1 MKKKFKTLAVV
12 GAHSGKLLEHGGF
25 GDIHD
30 VFDHLYPGIMTLGVA
45 AMADSA
51 ARELLAQEPRLMMF
65 DEVAYQK
72 LGIDSF
78 KHAAIGVLG
87 ESVEIDGPV
96 HVSKTDI
103 KSAFDAM
110 AERVNS
116 NRA

>member
-1 MKKKFKTLAVV
+1 MKKQFKTLAVV
-12 GAHSGKLLEHGGF
+12 GAYSGRLLEHGCF

-45 AMADSA
+45 AMADNAS
-51 ARELLAQEPRLMMF
+51 RELLIQEPRLMMF
-65 DEVAYQK
+65 DEVAFQK
-72 LGIDSF
+72 LGIDQF
-78 KHAAIGVLG
+78 KHSALCVLG
-87 ESVEIDGPV
+87 ESIEVDCPV